1 MMNPKISIDD
11 LKNHRIAV
19 REPFAEFLQGGPE
32 EKAFDLSLLDVV
44 RFAGHACPSMVGA
57 FLVSQ
62 RAIKELF
69 PDTGVCVRGEVRI
82 DIPTSADQ
90 GATGPIANVFGL
102 IFGAWGITGFGG
114 LNGQFARR
122 GLLRF
127 GASSVLPGTYRFHND
142 RTGAGVDISYD
153 PTAAPFEA
161 DPSMPFQEQW
171 RHRIKAILDHAD
183 LVIRS
188 KAVS

>member
-1 MMNPKISIDD
+1 MSLKISIDD

-44 RFAGHACPSMVGA
+44 QFAGHACPSMVGA
-57 FLVSQ
+57 FLISQ

-69 PDTGVCVRGEVRI
+69 PDTDVCVRGEVRI
-82 DIPTSADQ
+82 DIPTSAEQ

-102 IFGAWGITGFGG
+102 IFGAWGNTGFGG
-114 LNGQFARR
+114 LKGQFARR

-127 GASSVLPGTYRFHND
+127 DAPGILPGTYRFHND

-153 PTAAPFEA
+153 PSAAPFEP
-161 DPSMPFQEQW
+161 DPSMSFQEQW
-171 RHRIKAILDHAD
+171 RHKIKAILDHAD
-183 LVIRS
+183 SVIRS
-188 KAVS
+188 RPV